1 MSELK
6 ITSLAELKKYS
17 KGQVVELPPFA
28 DGQPFVARIRRPA
41 LMDLVRT
48 GRIPNALLSSANTL
62 FSEGTLGFDIE
73 DEDMLS
79 QMFGVIDIICE
90 SSFVEPTYQE
100 IKDSGVKLTDEQLM
114 FIFNYSQN
122 GLKNL
127 ESFRKE

>member
-48 GRIPNALLSSANTL
+48 GRIPNTLLSSANTL

-90 SSFVEPTYQE
+90 SSFIEPTYQE

>member
-62 FSEGTLGFDIE
+62 FSEGTLGFDVE
-73 DEDMLS
+73 DKDMLS

-90 SSFVEPTYQE
+90 SSFIEPTYQE
-100 IKDSGVKLTDEQLM
+100 IKDCGVKLTDEQLM

>member
-62 FSEGTLGFDIE
+62 FSEGTLGFDVE